1 MVQSDHLSEMRETI
15 LARESILG
23 FGQCLAEIFDVF
35 QLNLDSF
42 LNCLPNSFI
51 DFSISYL
58 KVCTAQERAL
68 LPRDTIGLILDL

>member
-1 MVQSDHLSEMRETI
+1 LMS
-15 LARESILG
+15 
-23 FGQCLAEIFDVF
+23 F